1 MFDLATG
8 YASEGMTAYVNLQ
21 RREFAAVD
29 SGYGGV
35 KHQRFAGTAYF
46 DLVSEI
52 ISGGLNSTAAM
63 KGSTEEAQ
71 FSEKKE
77 IITEKITE
85 RK

>member
-1 MFDLATG
+1 MDTEV
-8 YASEGMTAYVNLQ
+8 S
-21 RREFAAVD
+21 
-29 SGYGGV
+29 

-71 FSEKKE
+71 FTEKKE
-77 IITEKITE
+77 IHRRRENH
-85 RK
+85 RKKVTSVKAYYT